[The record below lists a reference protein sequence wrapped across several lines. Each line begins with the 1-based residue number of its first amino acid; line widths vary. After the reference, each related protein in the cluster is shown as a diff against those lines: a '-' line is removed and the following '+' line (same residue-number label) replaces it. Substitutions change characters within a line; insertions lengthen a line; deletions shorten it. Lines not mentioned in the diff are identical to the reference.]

1 MLDVRLMPCAR
12 SRTANTAVSGERKAR
27 DSNPH
32 SPGGNRVSS
41 AARPTVS
48 GYLPVKS
55 IREVVDHRGV
65 EPRSPGCKPGVFPLD
80 QQPVSVDHR
89 QRSARESNSVPL
101 LTRKGCRRRTRG
113 PSCFILMCPGWDSNP
128 QAPEFKP
135 GRSTDWRTWAR
146 RRKRYQFRGP
156 ESNQRPPRSERGVT
170 TNSNCP
176 GVVISGRRIRTS
188 TA

>member
-1 MLDVRLMPCAR
+1 VIVLFTIRATRSEAVLSKERRNSRLGC
-12 SRTANTAVSGERKAR
+12 SRRIAVFLMSLTKRKAR

-55 IREVVDHRGV
+55 MREGVDHRGV

-113 PSCFILMCPGWDSNP
+113 PSCFILGFTSHRIAGPGFEP
-128 QAPEFKP
+128 
-135 GRSTDWRTWAR
+135 
-146 RRKRYQFRGP
+146 
-156 ESNQRPPRSERGVT
+156 RPPSL
-170 TNSNCP
+170 
-176 GVVISGRRIRTS
+176 
-188 TA
+188 